1 MEVDNL
7 SPIDLVILVAE
18 SDMSFSASER
28 KMLSELFWVLNERK
42 APLAVR
48 ELNRLPEVKSQL
60 DLVGYI
66 KKRSEEI
73 SSYVDKA
80 EFDGNNTLRKEL
92 CLDILANF
100 KEEQMLLWLGLAIY
114 VSASDQGNDPLSKKM
129 TSIENKFF
137 SDLCSSI
144 NLFKGMAVN
153 EVAKRSVE
161 FIKGA
166 VQKG

>member
-1 MEVDNL
+1 MELDNL

-18 SDMSFSASER
+18 SDMSFSAAER
-28 KMLSELFWVLNERK
+28 KMLSELFWILNEKK

-48 ELNRLPEVKSQL
+48 ELNRLHEVQSQL

-66 KKRSEEI
+66 KKRSVEI
-73 SSYVDKA
+73 SNYVDKA
-80 EFDGNNTLRKEL
+80 EFAGNKNLRKEL

-100 KEEQMLLWLGLAIY
+100 KEEQMILWLGLAIY

-137 SDLCSSI
+137 SDLCSSVS
-144 NLFKGMAVN
+144 LFKGIPVN

-161 FIKGA
+161 SIKA
-166 VQKG
+166 IVNST

>member
-1 MEVDNL
+1 MSLELDSL

-18 SDMSFSASER
+18 SDLSFSASER
-28 KMLSELFWVLNERK
+28 KMLSELFWVLNEKK

-80 EFDGNNTLRKEL
+80 EFDGNKMLRKEL
-92 CLDILANF
+92 CLDILANL
-100 KEEQMLLWLGLAIY
+100 KKEQMLLWLGLAIY
-114 VSASDQGNDPLSKKM
+114 VSASDQGNDPISKKL

-144 NLFKGMAVN
+144 SLFEGITVN
-153 EVAKRSVE
+153 EVAKRCVE
-161 FIKGA
+161 FVKGA
-166 VQKG
+166 VK

>member
-1 MEVDNL
+1 MKLDSL

-18 SDMSFSASER
+18 SDLSFSASER
-28 KMLSELFWVLNERK
+28 KMLSELFWVLNEKK

-80 EFDGNNTLRKEL
+80 EFDGNKMLRKV
-92 CLDILANF
+92 F
-100 KEEQMLLWLGLAIY
+100 
-114 VSASDQGNDPLSKKM
+114 VP
-129 TSIENKFF
+129 
-137 SDLCSSI
+137 
-144 NLFKGMAVN
+144 
-153 EVAKRSVE
+153 
-161 FIKGA
+161 
-166 VQKG
+166 